1 MRTHPAEEEL
11 ALYAGGEVAGS
22 EIAPHV
28 AGCEACAGI
37 VEEFRGLTSG
47 VGDDLLDEDLAEV
60 RTAVLERLPQQTKV
74 WGWWKWVPVPVGL
87 AAAALVWLNW
97 PVKQVVPAVAAVLA
111 SEPVIAAQPLPSRT
125 LVVRNLQRRPRR
137 LPEAGLRLVSLVS
150 APGRPTEIHMTTA
163 DPNVVIVLQ
172 TEERTNVNE

>member
-1 MRTHPAEEEL
+1 MRIHPAEEEL
-11 ALYAGGEVAGS
+11 ALYAGGDAAAS

-28 AGCEACAGI
+28 AGCEACAAM
-37 VEEFRGLTSG
+37 VDEFRGLTSG

-60 RTAVLERLPQQTKV
+60 RAAVLSRLPQQKAA
-74 WGWWKWVPVPVGL
+74 WGWWKWVPVPV
-87 AAAALVWLNW
+87 ALVAGVMWLSW
-97 PVKQVVPAVAAVLA
+97 PVKQVVPMALR
-111 SEPVIAAQPLPSRT
+111 STEPVIAAQPLPSRT

>member
-1 MRTHPAEEEL
+1 MRIHPAEEEL
-11 ALYAGGEVAGS
+11 ALYADGDLAAS
-22 EIAPHV
+22 EIGRHV
-28 AGCEACAGI
+28 AGCEVCAAI
-37 VEEFRGLTSG
+37 VNEFRGLTSG
-47 VGDDLLDEDLAEV
+47 FGDDLLDEDLAEV
-60 RTAVLERLPQQTKV
+60 RAAVLSRLPQQKAA
-74 WGWWKWVPVPVGL
+74 WGWWKWMPVPVGL
-87 AAAALVWLNW
+87 ATALIWLNW
-97 PVKQVVPAVAAVLA
+97 PVRQVVPAVAAVRA
-111 SEPVIAAQPLPSRT
+111 SEPVIAAQPLPART